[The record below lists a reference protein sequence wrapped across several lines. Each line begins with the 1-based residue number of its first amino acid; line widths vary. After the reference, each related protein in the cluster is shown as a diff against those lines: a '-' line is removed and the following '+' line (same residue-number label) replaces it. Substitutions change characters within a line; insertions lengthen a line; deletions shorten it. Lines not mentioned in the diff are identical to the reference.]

1 MILTVAG
8 FLSALTI
15 LLIVA
20 VLIFFN
26 ALYVAGEFSSVSARK
41 TRIMQLAEEGN
52 ALARS
57 VLPVLQD
64 PHKLDNYIAASQVGI
79 TLSSIVLGI
88 YGEQQIAPRIVP
100 LLARLPLGLD
110 PTAAGHA
117 TAAGIAS
124 TLVLLLLTTLQVVLG
139 ELVPKSLAIQYP
151 ERLALITALPM
162 KWSAEYVLR
171 PLIVLLNGSGA
182 LLLRLLGAAP
192 GGEHTHVHSP
202 EEIVILVKESHRA
215 GLIDAD
221 ERQFLQNVF
230 RSGATRAGE
239 IAVPRTR
246 MVTASVNEPV
256 GTVLRLAAESA
267 YTRIP
272 IFDQDIDHIIGF
284 VHLRDLFALHRSAP
298 SASLRTILRPVP
310 FVPESLPIAQV
321 WERLDE
327 AQSYL
332 AIVFDEYGGTGGLIT
347 REDLIEEL
355 FGEVQDEFDRERE
368 LVTPL
373 GEGRIVVR
381 GDMLIANLNDL
392 LELDLPHDT
401 AHTVGGLVMDALG
414 RLPQVGDR
422 VEIQGVQLRVDAVAH
437 RSVTAVCVA
446 LPTGRPNASAGE
458 AA

>member
-15 LLIVA
+15 LLVVA
-20 VLIFFN
+20 LLIFIN

-52 ALARS
+52 TLARS
-57 VLPVLQD
+57 VLPMLQD
-64 PHKLDNYIAASQVGI
+64 PRKLDNYIAASQVGI

-88 YGEQQIAPRIVP
+88 YGEQQIAPRIAP
-100 LLARLPLGLD
+100 LFTRLPLGFD
-110 PTAAGHA
+110 PNAAGHA
-117 TAAGIAS
+117 AAAGISS
-124 TLVLLLLTTLQVVLG
+124 TLVLLLLTTFQVVLG
-139 ELVPKSLAIQYP
+139 ELVPKSVAIQYP

-162 KWSAEYVLR
+162 KWSAEYLLR
-171 PLIVLLNGSGA
+171 PLIILLNGSGT
-182 LLLRLLGAAP
+182 LLLRLLGRTP
-192 GGEHTHVHSP
+192 RGEHTHVHSP

-230 RSGATRAGE
+230 RTGATRAGE
-239 IAVPRTR
+239 IAVPRTH
-246 MVTASVNEPV
+246 MVTASVDEPV
-256 GTVLRLAAESA
+256 GSVLKLAAESA

-272 IFDQDIDHIIGF
+272 IF
-284 VHLRDLFALHRSAP
+284 
-298 SASLRTILRPVP
+298 
-310 FVPESLPIAQV
+310 VPETLPIAQV

-368 LVTPL
+368 LITPL

-381 GDMLIANLNDL
+381 GDMLVANLNDL
-392 LELDLPHDT
+392 LELDLPHET

-414 RLPQVGDR
+414 RLPQVGDT

-437 RSVTAVCVA
+437 RSVIAVRLV
-446 LPTGRPNASAGE
+446 LPPSGPSLSSGESA
-458 AA
+458 